1 MKIKGINVCIGC
13 MHPLDKDGECPH
25 CHLNIKEYKPIP
37 HCLLPGTTL
46 AKRYMLGKV
55 LGEGNFGITYVAWDF
70 VLEVPVAIKEF
81 FPADLVNRDIIRGT
95 DKDVYAQ
102 GNEAEYQ
109 KRLDKF
115 IQEARYLT
123 RFSSREGIVSVRD
136 FFYAN
141 KTAYIVMEYVA
152 GESVKKLVQTKG
164 RINAGEVLH
173 LMQPVLM
180 SLAKVHRTGLLHR
193 DISPDNLLFNE
204 DGKLVLIDFG
214 AARVCDFMAMKSMTV
229 LFKRGFSPEEQYRA
243 HGSQG
248 EWSDIYSVCATMYY
262 MLTGKIPTDA
272 IERMAGEPLPSLV
285 DMEEIELP
293 LKTKEAIM
301 KGLSL
306 KAEKRYQRTEQLIE
320 DLYKESVTTE
330 RKDVPKQ
337 IKWIAAT
344 VVPILILFI
353 VIAAQGNFSSEKP
366 VHTDMASGSAIIRTT
381 KAPAVTVKMLPT
393 PKKEKRTKKPTP
405 KPTPKRKATK
415 KPTKT
420 PKIRVTS
427 KPTKKPKKTK
437 KTTKKKSDTDDFIG
451 SIG

>member
-13 MHPLDKDGECPH
+13 IHPLDKDGECPH

-141 KTAYIVMEYVA
+141 KTAY
-152 GESVKKLVQTKG
+152 
-164 RINAGEVLH
+164 
-173 LMQPVLM
+173 
-180 SLAKVHRTGLLHR
+180 AKVHRTGLLHR

-214 AARVCDFMAMKSMTV
+214 AARVCDIMAMKSMTV

-248 EWSDIYSVCATMYY
+248 EWSDIYSICATMYY

-330 RKDVPKQ
+330 RKNVPKQ
-337 IKWIAAT
+337 VKWVAAT
-344 VVPILILFI
+344 VVPMLILFI
-353 VIAAQGNFSSEKP
+353 VIVAQGNFSSEKP
-366 VHTDMASGSAIIRTT
+366 VHTDMASGSAIIKTT
-381 KAPAVTVKMLPT
+381 KAPAATVKMLPT
-393 PKKEKRTKKPTP
+393 PQKEKRTQKPTP

-415 KPTKT
+415 KPAKT
-420 PKIRVTS
+420 PKIRATS

-437 KTTKKKSDTDDFIG
+437 KKTEEDDFIG